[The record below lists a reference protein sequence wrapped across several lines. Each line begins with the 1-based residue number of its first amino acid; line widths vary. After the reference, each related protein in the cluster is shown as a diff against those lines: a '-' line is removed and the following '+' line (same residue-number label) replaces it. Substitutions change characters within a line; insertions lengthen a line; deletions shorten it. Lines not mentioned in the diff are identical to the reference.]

1 MKNRLPRVS
10 FVGCRVRV
18 AEHEA
23 LTAAA
28 NEQGST
34 VSDLFRRALQPLI
47 DQGFELLNHAK

>member
-28 NEQGST
+28 NEQGAT